1 MTRGQ
6 GQGPLGRPFKEE
18 LVMRKSDEIV
28 DQMFDE
34 GFEVYNN
41 TKKVERYIDYL
52 LDMCGAPHH
61 KKRLEENTGELNTG
75 SMGMIG
81 RPYDH
86 PKQVKIRAIINIG
99 SDNPVDDIDIEG
111 DVNECD
117 AIQGEEY
124 PGEFEGASP
133 NNLPEEEPAKEMTPQ
148 KKQNRINTVPNQY
161 APALLAAIKGEM
173 MAEYGVA
180 TIASGKVMRNAKK
193 FMMKYNIMARKTGKQ
208 GISLKQANRML
219 PSRFK

>member
-1 MTRGQ
+1 
-6 GQGPLGRPFKEE
+6 
-18 LVMRKSDEIV
+18 MRKSDEIV
-28 DQMFDE
+28 DQIFDE

-61 KKRLEENTGELNTG
+61 KKRLEENELNTG
-75 SMGMIG
+75 AMGMIG

-86 PKQVKIRAIINIG
+86 PKQVKIRAIIKMD
-99 SDNPVDDIDIEG
+99 SDTLVDDVGIEG
-111 DVNECD
+111 DVSECD

-133 NNLPEEEPAKEMTPQ
+133 NNLPAEEPAKEMTPQ
-148 KKQNRINTVPNQY
+148 KKQNKINTVPNQY

-173 MAEYGVA
+173 MAEYGIGS
-180 TIASGKVMRNAKK
+180 IAAGKVMKNAKK
-193 FMMKYNIMARKTGKQ
+193 FMMKYNIMARKTGKSS
-208 GISLKQANRML
+208 INLKQANRML